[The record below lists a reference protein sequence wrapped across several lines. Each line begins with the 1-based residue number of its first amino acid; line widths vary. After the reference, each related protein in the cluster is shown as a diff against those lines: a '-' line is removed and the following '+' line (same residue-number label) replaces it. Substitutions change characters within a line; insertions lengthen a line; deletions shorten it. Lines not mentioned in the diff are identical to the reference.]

1 MIFIP
6 IDSVILSLLQRVYIK
21 CIVLV
26 TSVGWETKEFLFIV
40 YKLINVNFQ
49 TWCYIIF
56 SV

>member
-26 TSVGWETKEFLFIV
+26 TFVGWETKEFLFIV

-49 TWCYIIF
+49 TWSYIIF